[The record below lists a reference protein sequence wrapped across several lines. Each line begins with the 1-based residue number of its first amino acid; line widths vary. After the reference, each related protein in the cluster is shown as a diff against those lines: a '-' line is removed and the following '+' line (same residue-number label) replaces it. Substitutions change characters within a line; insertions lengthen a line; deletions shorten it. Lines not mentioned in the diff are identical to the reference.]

1 MNVSESLKTLVP
13 VANSLCGLSF
23 TAPVTT
29 ASNERSFSKLKIIK
43 NHLRTKMAANRLD
56 DFMILNSD
64 KDIVDNLNLE
74 DLIINWAAL
83 KERRIKINFFF
94 ISIEV

>member
-1 MNVSESLKTLVP
+1 
-13 VANSLCGLSF
+13 
-23 TAPVTT
+23 VTT

-43 NHLRTKMAANRLD
+43 NHLRTTMAANRLD
-56 DFMILNSD
+56 DLMILNSA

-83 KERRIKINFFF
+83 KERRIKI
-94 ISIEV
+94 